1 MREVLVRPLALD
13 SRLACALPP
22 RPLVGQG
29 WESQVSQQTRRGV
42 QLPLS
47 PWWAEGGWA
56 LQECGLSQV
65 LIWDRLS
72 L

>member
-42 QLPLS
+42 QLSLS
-47 PWWAEGGWA
+47 PLVGRG
-56 LQECGLSQV
+56 
-65 LIWDRLS
+65 RLGS
-72 L
+72 SRE